1 MATSLLA
8 ARKKMGNIAM
18 ENIFGCITF
27 SSLVITGTAS
37 FMGEFSI
44 RYICFIAVYISPARI

>member
-37 FMGEFSI
+37 FLGEFPI
-44 RYICFIAVYISPARI
+44 R